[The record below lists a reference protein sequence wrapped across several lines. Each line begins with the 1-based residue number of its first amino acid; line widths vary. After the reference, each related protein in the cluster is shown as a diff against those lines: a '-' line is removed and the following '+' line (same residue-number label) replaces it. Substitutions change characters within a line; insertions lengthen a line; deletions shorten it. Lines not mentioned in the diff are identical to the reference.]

1 MHTSHHG
8 ETTLDRLAHNDA
20 AERFLGSSGWAAT
33 VRPLE
38 TRPSTAVAVAD
49 REVPHLPGVHL
60 ERGRLLDQLDAAVE
74 QPVTLVCAPTG
85 WGKTVLANSWLRA
98 GRVRGRTAYV
108 RFEPN
113 CGAAAWRQFT
123 SALTEAGIALDP
135 ATYAWN
141 NGRLHERAVVV
152 LDDLHNVTNRTV
164 LRRLER
170 LMTRLGERVSFLLLA
185 RSEPPLSLYRWRVRG
200 QLTELRSDHLAFS
213 QGEIAGLADRFD
225 VRLAQHFRYALWH
238 ITEGW
243 PAAVAVALSAM
254 VGRHEPER
262 IVTDLIAGEAGLNEQ
277 VGLTE
282 YVQREIL
289 AHLDPDVY
297 DVMLRT
303 SVVETVCPGLVEAL
317 TGSRNGARQLAQA
330 SRANALATFYGGSH
344 SWYRYRRLLRS
355 VLRAEVRTT
364 LAAEERGL
372 HRAAAGWYAA
382 NGLPGDA
389 VVHAVFGA
397 DWVSAE
403 RLFLQYWPELCG
415 SGPRA
420 MAPRTG
426 PHPPADIADRPML
439 AFALAICCRDTGD
452 TSGMSAFIR
461 LGERALGESPDTLQA
476 EILAAM
482 RLAEA
487 MATEDPERASDAA
500 ARLLRRTDEAAG
512 EHLYADAA
520 DAARAAGYLCL
531 AGSGVAY
538 DELDD
543 ADTALEIGSA
553 LARKSGFNLLVVQA
567 NRQQA
572 LVHLFR
578 GRLSAAAAC
587 ARRVLD
593 GSRDAGIS
601 ESRNISYARLVLTAV
616 CRIRG
621 QLDEAR
627 FHIDESVTA
636 QVQPDPHS
644 WVSGAISLA
653 QLLVDA
659 DDLAGAAEALDPLLG
674 SRIGTMP
681 PAAEVTARVLQA
693 ELCLAEGR
701 LDKARAVLD
710 ELAHHW
716 PQSAAVAL
724 GGARLNIA
732 LGRPQAAARALED
745 VLATQPP
752 SLVTTV
758 SAAVLL
764 AQSLRQLGD
773 LAGAAEQI
781 EHALRLAAP
790 EGIRAPFLGHGAWIA
805 ELLESPPE
813 VTPGDG
819 YRAEPAPAPLGLER
833 PAGEAPAAFIP
844 SGGSFTPAAAPFT
857 SNGAEVTPGGAAAT
871 ATAAAPA
878 TSVFD
883 VPAEQMAE
891 PLTERETLVLQ
902 YLRSMLSIA
911 EIATVL
917 SVSANTVKTHV
928 RHVYR
933 KLGVSRR
940 RDAVR
945 KGRELSL
952 I

>member
-20 AERFLGSSGWAAT
+20 AERFLGSSSWAAT

-38 TRPSTAVAVAD
+38 VRPSPAVAVVD
-49 REVPHLPGVHL
+49 REIAHLPGVHL
-60 ERGRLLDQLDAAVE
+60 ERERLLEQLDAAVE
-74 QPVTLVCAPTG
+74 LPVTLVCAPTG
-85 WGKTVLANSWLRA
+85 WGKTVLATSWLQA
-98 GRVRGRTAYV
+98 GRLHGRTAYV

-113 CGAAAWRQFT
+113 CGAAAWRQIT
-123 SALTEAGIALDP
+123 SAFTAAGIALDP

-164 LRRLER
+164 LRRIER
-170 LMTRLGERVSFLLLA
+170 LMTRLGERISFLLLA

-213 QGEIAGLADRFD
+213 QEEVAGLAERFD
-225 VRLAQHFRYALWH
+225 VRLVQHFRYALWH
-238 ITEGW
+238 VTEGW

-303 SVVETVCPGLVEAL
+303 SIVETVCPGLVEAL

-415 SGPRA
+415 SGQRA

-452 TSGMSAFIR
+452 SAGLSAFIR
-461 LGERALGESPDTLQA
+461 LGERALGESPSPLAA
-476 EILAAM
+476 EILAAV
-482 RLAEA
+482 RRAEA
-487 MATEDPERASDAA
+487 MAAEERESSRESA
-500 ARLLRRTDEAAG
+500 ARLMQRTEESAG

-520 DAARAAGYLCL
+520 DAARAAAYLCL
-531 AGSGVAY
+531 SGSGIAY
-538 DELDD
+538 GQLDD
-543 ADTALEIGSA
+543 ADAALELGA
-553 LARKSGFNLLVVQA
+553 GLARKSGFNLLVVQA
-567 NRQQA
+567 NRQQS
-572 LVHLFR
+572 LVHLYR

-593 GSRDAGIS
+593 GSRDAGIN
-601 ESRNISYARLVLTAV
+601 ESRNISYARLVLSAV
-616 CRIRG
+616 CRTRG

-636 QVQPDPHS
+636 EIQPDPHG
-644 WVSGAISLA
+644 WVSGAICLA
-653 QLLVDA
+653 NLLYA
-659 DDLAGAAEALDPLLG
+659 QDDLAGAAEALDPLLG

-681 PAAEVTARVLQA
+681 PAAEISARVLHA
-693 ELCLAEGR
+693 DLCLADGR
-701 LDKARAVLD
+701 LEKARAILD
-710 ELAHHW
+710 ELTRRW
-716 PQSAAVAL
+716 PRAGLVAL

-732 LGRPQAAARALED
+732 LGRPQVAARALED
-745 VLATQPP
+745 VLAAQPA
-752 SLVTTV
+752 SHVTTV
-758 SAAVLL
+758 SATVLL

-790 EGIRAPFLGHGAWIA
+790 EGIREPFIGHGAWIA
-805 ELLESPPE
+805 ELLDAPPS
-813 VTPGDG
+813 
-819 YRAEPAPAPLGLER
+819 APLESAPLESAPLESAPLER
-833 PAGEAPAAFIP
+833 PSGE
-844 SGGSFTPAAAPFT
+844 T
-857 SNGAEVTPGGAAAT
+857 SSPTAAT
-871 ATAAAPA
+871 D
-878 TSVFD
+878 VFD
-883 VPAEQMAE
+883 VAAEQMAE

-911 EIATVL
+911 EIASVL

>member
-1 MHTSHHG
+1 M
-8 ETTLDRLAHNDA
+8 AHNDA
-20 AERFLGSSGWAAT
+20 AERFLGSSSWAAT

-38 TRPSTAVAVAD
+38 VRPAPAVAELTGDVA
-49 REVPHLPGVHL
+49 HLPGVHL

-74 QPVTLVCAPTG
+74 LPVTLVCAPTG
-85 WGKTVLANSWLRA
+85 WGKTVLATSWLQTARLH
-98 GRVRGRTAYV
+98 GRTAYV

-113 CGAAAWRQFT
+113 CGATAWRQIT
-123 SALTEAGIALDP
+123 DALTAAGIALDP
-135 ATYAWN
+135 ATYAWS
-141 NGRLHERAVVV
+141 NGRLYERAVVV

-164 LRRLER
+164 LRRIER
-170 LMTRLGERVSFLLLA
+170 LMTRLGERISFLLLA

-213 QGEIAGLADRFD
+213 QAELAGLAERFD

-238 ITEGW
+238 VTEGW

-262 IVTDLIAGEAGLNEQ
+262 IVADLVAGEAGLNEQ

-303 SVVETVCPGLVEAL
+303 SIVETVCPGLVEAL

-355 VLRAEVRTT
+355 VLRAEVHTT

-452 TSGMSAFIR
+452 TAGMSAFIR
-461 LGERALGESPDTLQA
+461 LGERALGESPSPLDA
-476 EILAAM
+476 EILAGA

-487 MATEDPERASDAA
+487 MAAEDPERSRDAA
-500 ARLLRRTDEAAG
+500 ARLLLRIEEAAG

-520 DAARAAGYLCL
+520 DAARSAAYLSV
-531 AGSGVAY
+531 AGSGIAY

-543 ADTALEIGSA
+543 ADAALETGAA
-553 LARKSGFNLLVVQA
+553 LARKSGFNLLTVQA

-572 LVHLFR
+572 LMHLFR

-593 GSRDAGIS
+593 GSRDAGID

-636 QVQPDPHS
+636 EAQPDPHG

-653 QLLVDA
+653 QLLFDA

-681 PAAEVTARVLQA
+681 PTAEVSARVLHA
-693 ELCLAEGR
+693 DLCLAEGR
-701 LDKARAVLD
+701 LDKAHAILD
-710 ELAHHW
+710 ELTRRW
-716 PQSAAVAL
+716 PRAELVAL
-724 GGARLNIA
+724 GDARLNVA
-732 LGRPQAAARALED
+732 LGRPQVAARVLEE
-745 VLATQPP
+745 VLAAQPA

-758 SAAVLL
+758 SATVLL

-790 EGIRAPFLGHGAWIA
+790 EGIRAPFLGHGVWIA
-805 ELLESPPE
+805 ELLDAPP
-813 VTPGDG
+813 
-819 YRAEPAPAPLGLER
+819 PAPLEQPSASLPAEHPSASASLER
-833 PAGEAPAAFIP
+833 PSGETSSPTAVSSAA
-844 SGGSFTPAAAPFT
+844 SGGDGFEVAA
-857 SNGAEVTPGGAAAT
+857 G
-871 ATAAAPA
+871 
-878 TSVFD
+878 
-883 VPAEQMAE
+883 QLAE

>member
-1 MHTSHHG
+1 M
-8 ETTLDRLAHNDA
+8 AHNDA
-20 AERFLGSSGWAAT
+20 AERFLGSAGWAGTARSLE
-33 VRPLE
+33 VRPE
-38 TRPSTAVAVAD
+38 PAEIVPD
-49 REVPHLPGVHL
+49 REVPGLPAVHL
-60 ERGRLLDQLDAAVE
+60 ERERLLDQLDAAVQ

-85 WGKTVLANSWLRA
+85 WGKTVLAASWIRA
-98 GRVRGRTAYV
+98 GRPPGRTAYV

-113 CGAAAWRQFT
+113 CGAAAWRQLT
-123 SALTEAGIALDP
+123 SALNAAGIALDP

-141 NGRLHERAVVV
+141 NGRLPERPVVV

-164 LRRLER
+164 LRRVER
-170 LMTRLGERVSFLLLA
+170 LMTRLGERIGFLLLA

-200 QLTELRSDHLAFS
+200 QLTELRADHLAFA
-213 QGEIAGLADRFD
+213 QTEVTGLAQRLG
-225 VRLAQHFRYALWH
+225 VRLAQHFRHTLWH
-238 ITEGW
+238 VTEGW

-262 IVTDLIAGEAGLNEQ
+262 VVTDLLVGEAGLNEQ

-297 DVMLRT
+297 EVMLRT
-303 SVVETVCPGLVEAL
+303 SIVETVCPGLVEAL
-317 TGSRNGARQLAQA
+317 SGSRNGARQLAQA

-355 VLRAEVRTT
+355 VLRAEVRTV
-364 LAAEERGL
+364 LAAEEGAL

-426 PHPPADIADRPML
+426 PQPPRDIAERPML
-439 AFALAICCRDTGD
+439 AFALAVCCRDTGD
-452 TSGMSAFIR
+452 TAGMSAFIR
-461 LGERALGESPDTLQA
+461 LGERALGEAPTPLDA

-487 MATEDPERASDAA
+487 ITAEDPGRSADAA
-500 ARLLRRTDEAAG
+500 ARLLQRTDEAAG
-512 EHLYADAA
+512 KHLYADAA
-520 DAARAAGYLCL
+520 DGARAAAHLTI
-531 AGSGVAY
+531 AGSSIADGAI
-538 DELDD
+538 ED
-543 ADTALEIGSA
+543 ADAALERGAA
-553 LARKSGFNLLVVQA
+553 LARKSGFNLLIVQA

-572 LVHLFR
+572 LVHLHR
-578 GRLSAAAAC
+578 GRLSAAVAC

-593 GSRDAGIS
+593 GSRDAGIA
-601 ESRNISYARLVLTAV
+601 ESRNISYARLVLAAV
-616 CRIRG
+616 CRLRG

-627 FHIDESVTA
+627 YHLDESITA
-636 QVQPDPHS
+636 EMPPDPHG
-644 WVSGAISLA
+644 WLSGILSLA
-653 QLLVDA
+653 LLQFD
-659 DDLAGAAEALDPLLG
+659 
-674 SRIGTMP
+674 
-681 PAAEVTARVLQA
+681 
-693 ELCLAEGR
+693 C
-701 LDKARAVLD
+701 
-710 ELAHHW
+710 
-716 PQSAAVAL
+716 
-724 GGARLNIA
+724 
-732 LGRPQAAARALED
+732 
-745 VLATQPP
+745 
-752 SLVTTV
+752 
-758 SAAVLL
+758 
-764 AQSLRQLGD
+764 GD
-773 LAGAAEQI
+773 LAGAAEVLEPLLGGRIGALPPTAEIAARVLQADLYLA
-781 EHALRLAAP
+781 EGQPDKALAVLEELDRHVPGSPAVALARARTALARDRPETAARELEELLAAPSPALTVAVVAGVLLAQALHRLGDAAGAAEQMELALRVAAP
-790 EGIRAPFLGHGAWIA
+790 EGIRAPFLGQSAWIA
-805 ELLESPPE
+805 GLLKGPAETGRDEEPE
-813 VTPGDG
+813 P
-819 YRAEPAPAPLGLER
+819 EPAED
-833 PAGEAPAAFIP
+833 
-844 SGGSFTPAAAPFT
+844 
-857 SNGAEVTPGGAAAT
+857 
-871 ATAAAPA
+871 
-878 TSVFD
+878 VFD
-883 VPAEQMAE
+883 VAAEHMTD

-945 KGRELSL
+945 RGRELSL

>member
-1 MHTSHHG
+1 M
-8 ETTLDRLAHNDA
+8 AHNDA

-38 TRPSTAVAVAD
+38 VRPAQAVAEPD
-49 REVPHLPGVHL
+49 HGVPALPGVHL
-60 ERGRLLDQLDAAVE
+60 ERGRLLDHLDSAVE
-74 QPVTLVCAPTG
+74 HPVTLICAPTG
-85 WGKTVLANSWLRA
+85 WGKTVLATSWLRA
-98 GRVRGRTAYV
+98 GRALGRTAYV

-113 CGAAAWRQFT
+113 CGSAAWRQLAG
-123 SALTEAGIALDP
+123 ALTAAGIALDP
-135 ATYAWN
+135 ARWPGSDAWTN
-141 NGRLHERAVVV
+141 RPHERAVVV

-170 LMTRLGERVSFLLLA
+170 LMTRLGERISFLLLA
-185 RSEPPLSLYRWRVRG
+185 RNEPPLSLYRWRVRG
-200 QLTELRSDHLAFS
+200 QLTELRADHLAFA
-213 QGEIAGLADRFD
+213 QAEIAGLAEHFD
-225 VRLAQHFRYALWH
+225 VRLPQHFRYALWH
-238 ITEGW
+238 VTEGW

-262 IVTDLIAGEAGLNEQ
+262 IVIDLVAGEAGLNEQ

-289 AHLDPDVY
+289 AHIDPDVY

-303 SVVETVCPGLVEAL
+303 SIVETVCPGLVEAI
-317 TGSRNGARQLAQA
+317 TGSRSGARQLAHA

-355 VLRAEVRTT
+355 VLRVEVRTT

-382 NGLPGDA
+382 NGLPRDA
-389 VVHAVFGA
+389 VAHAVLGA

-415 SGPRA
+415 SGPCA
-420 MAPRTG
+420 VAPRTG
-426 PHPPADIADRPML
+426 PHPPADVAERPML

-452 TSGMSAFIR
+452 TAGMSAFIR
-461 LGERALGESPDTLQA
+461 LGERALGESPTALNA

-487 MATEDPERASDAA
+487 MTVEDGERAGATA
-500 ARLLRRTDEAAG
+500 IRLLQRTDEAAA

-520 DAARAAGYLCL
+520 DAARAIGYLAL
-531 AGSGVAY
+531 SESYTATGQIDG
-538 DELDD
+538 
-543 ADTALEIGSA
+543 ADTALERGA
-553 LARKSGFNLLVVQA
+553 GLARKSGFNLLVVQA

-572 LVHLFR
+572 LVHLHR

-601 ESRNISYARLVLTAV
+601 ESRSISYARQVLASV
-616 CRIRG
+616 CRLRG

-627 FHIDESVTA
+627 YHLDESITA
-636 QVQPDPHS
+636 EVPPDPYG
-644 WVSGAISLA
+644 WVSGSISLA
-653 QLLVDA
+653 LLLHDQE
-659 DDLAGAAEALDPLLG
+659 DLAGAAEALEPLLD

-681 PAAEVTARVLQA
+681 PVAEVTTRVLHA
-693 ELCLAEGR
+693 DLCLAEGR

-710 ELAHHW
+710 EVARQW
-716 PQSAAVAL
+716 PDAPEVAL
-724 GGARLNIA
+724 ERARLSIA
-732 LGRPQAAARALED
+732 QGRPEAAARTLEG
-745 VLATQPP
+745 VLTREPG
-752 SLVTTV
+752 SLVTAV

-764 AQSLRQLGD
+764 AQALRQLGD
-773 LAGAAEQI
+773 LVGATEQI

-790 EGIRAPFLGHGAWIA
+790 EGIRGPFLGHGAWIT
-805 ELLESPPE
+805 ELLEPPPQ
-813 VTPGDG
+813 VTHAPEAD
-819 YRAEPAPAPLGLER
+819 RQVEQRPAEPRSE
-833 PAGEAPAAFIP
+833 P
-844 SGGSFTPAAAPFT
+844 SSEPP
-857 SNGAEVTPGGAAAT
+857 SEPP
-871 ATAAAPA
+871 AAPA
-878 TSVFD
+878 DAAQWGAFEV
-883 VPAEQMAE
+883 VAEQITE

-902 YLRSMLSIA
+902 YLRSMLSVA

-917 SVSANTVKTHV
+917 SVSSNTVKTHV

-945 KGRELSL
+945 RGRELSL

>member
-1 MHTSHHG
+1 M
-8 ETTLDRLAHNDA
+8 AHNDA

-38 TRPSTAVAVAD
+38 VRPAPPVAAD
-49 REVPHLPGVHL
+49 REVPALPGVHL
-60 ERGRLLDQLDAAVE
+60 ERGRLLDHLDAAVE

-85 WGKTVLANSWLRA
+85 WGKTVLATSWLRA
-98 GRVRGRTAYV
+98 GRALGRTAYV

-113 CGAAAWRQFT
+113 CGSAAWQQLT
-123 SALTEAGIALDP
+123 SALTEAGIPLDP
-135 ATYAWN
+135 AAYAWGS
-141 NGRLHERAVVV
+141 GRMAERAAVV

-164 LRRLER
+164 LRRIER
-170 LMTRLGERVSFLLLA
+170 LMTRLGDRIGFLLLA

-200 QLTELRSDHLAFS
+200 QLTELRADHLAFT
-213 QGEIAGLADRFD
+213 QAEIAGLAERHE
-225 VRLAQHFRYALWH
+225 VRLAQHFRHALWH
-238 ITEGW
+238 VTEGW

-262 IVTDLIAGEAGLNEQ
+262 VVTDLLAGAAGPNEQ
-277 VGLTE
+277 VGLAE

-289 AHLDPDVY
+289 AGLDPDVY

-303 SVVETVCPGLVEAL
+303 SIVETVCPGLVEAL

-330 SRANALATFYGGSH
+330 SRANGLATFYGGSH

-355 VLRAEVRTT
+355 VLRAEVHAT
-364 LAAEERGL
+364 LAAEERSL

-389 VVHAVFGA
+389 VVHAVLGA
-397 DWVSAE
+397 DWVTAE
-403 RLFLQYWPELCG
+403 RLFAQYWPELCG

-426 PHPPADIADRPML
+426 PRPPADIADRPML
-439 AFALAICCRDTGD
+439 AFALAICCRETGD
-452 TSGMSAFIR
+452 AAGMSAFIR
-461 LGERALGESPDTLQA
+461 LGERALGESPQPLDA
-476 EILAAM
+476 EVLAAM

-487 MATEDPERASDAA
+487 VSAEDPERSADAA
-500 ARLLRRTDEAAG
+500 ALLLRRIDDAAD

-520 DAARAAGYLCL
+520 DAARAVAYLTL
-531 AGSGVAY
+531 AGCGIAH
-538 DELDD
+538 DAIDD
-543 ADTALEIGSA
+543 ADSALEPGAA
-553 LARKSGFNLLVVQA
+553 LARKSGFNLLIVQA

-572 LVHLFR
+572 LAHLHR

-601 ESRNISYARLVLTAV
+601 ESRNISHARLVLTAV
-616 CRIRG
+616 CRARG

-627 FHIDESVTA
+627 YHIDESITA
-636 QVQPDPHS
+636 EVAPDPHG
-644 WVSGAISLA
+644 WVSGAINLA
-653 QLLVDA
+653 QLLA
-659 DDLAGAAEALDPLLG
+659 DQEDLAGAAEALEPLLG

-681 PAAEVTARVLQA
+681 PTPEIGARVLQA
-693 ELCLAEGR
+693 DLCLAEGR
-701 LDKARAVLD
+701 PDKARAVLD
-710 ELAHHW
+710 ELDRHFPGA
-716 PQSAAVAL
+716 PAVAL
-724 GGARLNIA
+724 GHARLSVA
-732 LGRPQAAARALED
+732 LGRPELAARTLED
-745 VLATQPP
+745 ALAAQPA

-758 SAAVLL
+758 AATVLL

-773 LAGAAEQI
+773 VAGAAEQI
-781 EHALRLAAP
+781 QHALRLAGP
-790 EGIRAPFLGHGAWIA
+790 EGIRGPFLSHGGWIT
-805 ELLESPPE
+805 ELLDDPPPQ
-813 VTPGDG
+813 VTPSEPDEPSAP
-819 YRAEPAPAPLGLER
+819 AEPPADVFEV
-833 PAGEAPAAFIP
+833 AA
-844 SGGSFTPAAAPFT
+844 
-857 SNGAEVTPGGAAAT
+857 EH
-871 ATAAAPA
+871 
-878 TSVFD
+878 
-883 VPAEQMAE
+883 MAD
-891 PLTERETLVLQ
+891 PLTEREMLVLQ

-917 SVSANTVKTHV
+917 SVSSNTVKTHV

-945 KGRELSL
+945 RGRELSL